1 MLLRSLRTGR
11 GATSFLFA
19 LALVACSD
27 APRSAAPDV
36 TLVSLNFLHG
46 IFCPPD
52 TDRCRLP
59 DRTKLLF
66 DFIAARGCPDLV
78 TLQEIWPPSVEQME
92 PYLATTC
99 PFPYELVQG
108 ARLTGVD
115 DETVLT
121 RYPVLLV
128 EQLTLY
134 RQFRRVLW
142 TRIAHPAGTLDLYST
157 HLASSADGARE
168 PCADDCPP
176 ECVAA
181 GATNVRD
188 CQAVQM
194 AQFIERTHDAALL
207 GLVAGDF
214 NERPGSFVYEQFV
227 GRGWSDVYLAAGNPE
242 CDPATG
248 VGCTSGRADEG
259 LAGLES
265 PELGVTSR
273 IDFVFLI
280 RPAERATCAAE
291 ILPPADDGS
300 GTRLFADVPNP
311 FASTCG
317 PLPAQICWPSDHVGV
332 QLALACG

>member
-1 MLLRSLRTGR
+1 GRVLHGDGGRRPDRSDRAAQHARRAAEELARRASDDDRRRRPAADRHQRLEARGARRAHRGDPRDVHAHARAADGLKVMLLRSLRTGR

-66 DFIAARGCPDLV
+66 DFIAARGCPALV

-142 TRIAHPAGTLDLYST
+142 TRIAHPAGT
-157 HLASSADGARE
+157 
-168 PCADDCPP
+168 
-176 ECVAA
+176 
-181 GATNVRD
+181 
-188 CQAVQM
+188 
-194 AQFIERTHDAALL
+194 
-207 GLVAGDF
+207 
-214 NERPGSFVYEQFV
+214 
-227 GRGWSDVYLAAGNPE
+227 
-242 CDPATG
+242 
-248 VGCTSGRADEG
+248 
-259 LAGLES
+259 
-265 PELGVTSR
+265 
-273 IDFVFLI
+273 
-280 RPAERATCAAE
+280 
-291 ILPPADDGS
+291 
-300 GTRLFADVPNP
+300 
-311 FASTCG
+311 
-317 PLPAQICWPSDHVGV
+317 
-332 QLALACG
+332 